1 MSKFIKAAPAV
12 IIIVAL
18 ALILMLG
25 RNILDSKLPALGG
38 NYYKDFKSDAE
49 LEYKYSQKG
58 DFDVDNYTLEEVTA
72 TGGAV
77 NVWYPRNT
85 DGRKVPMIIVANPSK
100 LPATNYKPFFERLAS
115 WGFVV
120 VGNEDQQS
128 GNGKSAS
135 EALEAMKGL
144 VETHPLRD
152 VIDYD
157 RIGIVGYSQGG
168 SGALAAATEYDNGK
182 EYKAIF
188 TGSAVEPKLSES
200 MGWIYDTSKIQA
212 SYFMTA
218 GTGETDTGDGKNE
231 GAAPLTSLMDAYI
244 SIDGDFEKIRARAAG
259 ADHNDMLK
267 RCDGYMTAWMLYEL
281 AGDREAA
288 MAFTG
293 PDAEILNNANW
304 QDIEKNN

>member
-1 MSKFIKAAPAV
+1 MAPA
-12 IIIVAL
+12 IIIIAAL
-18 ALILMLG
+18 ALMLMLG
-25 RNILDSKLPALGG
+25 RNILDSKLPALSS

-58 DFDVDNYTLEEVTA
+58 EFEVDNYTLEEPTA

-77 NVWYPRNT
+77 NVWYPKNT
-85 DGRKVPMIIVANPSK
+85 GERKVPMIIVVNPSK
-100 LPATNYKPFFERLAS
+100 LAATNYKPFFERLAS

-120 VGNEDQQS
+120 VGNEDLQS
-128 GNGKSAS
+128 GNGKSTS
-135 EALEAMKGL
+135 ETLEAMKGL

-157 RIGIVGYSQGG
+157 RIGVVGYSQGG
-168 SGALAAATEYDNGK
+168 SGALAAVTEYNNGN

-188 TGSAVEPKLSES
+188 TGSAVEPGLAES
-200 MGWIYDTSKIQA
+200 MGWIYDTSKIKV

-218 GTGETDTGDGKNE
+218 GTGDTDAGSGDTE

-244 SIDGDFEKIRARAAG
+244 SLEGDFEKIRARAAG

-281 AGDREAA
+281 AGDGEAA

-293 PDAEILNNANW
+293 PDAEILTNANW

>member
-58 DFDVDNYTLEEVTA
+58 EFDVDNYTLEEPTA

-218 GTGETDTGDGKNE
+218 GTLPTASGLRMREIYTAVSPTPPRMCLKKGWR
-231 GAAPLTSLMDAYI
+231 PL
-244 SIDGDFEKIRARAAG
+244 
-259 ADHNDMLK
+259 
-267 RCDGYMTAWMLYEL
+267 
-281 AGDREAA
+281 REAA
-288 MAFTG
+288 QRWPWLRERQPSPMLFRPLLQTEVTSWRKRLFT
-293 PDAEILNNANW
+293 AAHTTF
-304 QDIEKNN
+304 